1 MPHNVKVTVGL
12 CVRNAETT
20 IRQAIESILE
30 QDFPCE
36 FLELLVVD
44 GNSEDKTLPIIK
56 ESLVHSNMKIEIFRE
71 REGLASA
78 RQIVVNNA
86 SGDYIVWDL
95 PKVT

>member
-1 MPHNVKVTVGL
+1 MQRNVKVTVGL

-36 FLELLVVD
+36 FLELIVVD
-44 GNSEDKTLPIIK
+44 GNSENKTLLIIK

-71 REGLASA
+71 RERLGSA

-86 SGDYIVWDL
+86 SDDNIVWGL